1 MKNKSPE
8 KGNSRRGFVK
18 GLGAVALAP
27 FLPAAGMAKAE
38 EVFAQHSASHK
49 VLTCNIRVALPEDDA
64 KGLGWNVRRATC
76 VQVIKKQQADIIG
89 FQEVLKEQ
97 AAYLQQQMREYS
109 LFGFDGPEMDAN
121 PEGYHGIA
129 KNPIMFLKRRYEL
142 LAGGTYWLS
151 ETPLVAGSGSW
162 NTARARHVNW
172 VRLREIKTGKELRI
186 VNLHLDHKSPEA
198 KVEQAKLMA
207 TESSQYL
214 PAFPQI
220 LTGDFNSRAGSN
232 VFDSVKAA
240 GFADSYA
247 AIHGDADP
255 GVTAH
260 NFEPP
265 DSPKLKDK
273 GKIDFIFCKGACK
286 PLAAAII
293 KDKPNNIFPSDHF
306 FVSAE
311 IALL

>member
-1 MKNKSPE
+1 MENRSPQTRS
-8 KGNSRRGFVK
+8 SRRGFVK

-27 FLPAAGMAKAE
+27 FLPAAGIAADAFTKE
-38 EVFAQHSASHK
+38 SDNHK

-64 KGLGWNVRRATC
+64 KGLGWNTRRATC
-76 VQVIKKQQADIIG
+76 VQVIKKQRADIIG
-89 FQEVLKEQ
+89 LQEVLKEQ
-97 AAYLQQQMREYS
+97 AAYLQQQMHEYS

-151 ETPLVAGSGSW
+151 ETPLVAGSLSW

-172 VRLREIKTGKELRI
+172 VRLREIKTGKEFRV

-198 KVEQAKLMA
+198 KVQQAKLMA
-207 TESSQYL
+207 IESSQYQ

-220 LTGDFNSRAGSN
+220 LTGDFNSTAASN

-247 AIHGDADP
+247 TLHGDTDP

-260 NFEPP
+260 GFEPV
-265 DSPKLKDK
+265 DSAAQAGK

-286 PLAAAII
+286 PLEAAII

-306 FVSAE
+306 FVSAR
-311 IALL
+311 IALV